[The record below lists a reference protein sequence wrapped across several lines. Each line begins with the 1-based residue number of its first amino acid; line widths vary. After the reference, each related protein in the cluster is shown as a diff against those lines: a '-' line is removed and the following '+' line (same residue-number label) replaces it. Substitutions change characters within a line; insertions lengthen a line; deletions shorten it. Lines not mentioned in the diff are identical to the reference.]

1 MQRKIGIMYVMPSL
15 VVGGAEKLLLT
26 TVKYLN
32 RDRYEISVC
41 CIVSEGIIADEI
53 KKLGIKFYCLKE
65 SPRFY
70 NPKKIYSL
78 YKLFRKEKP
87 AIVHTQILGANIY
100 GRIAAILARVP
111 VIISTEHNVYYKKKK
126 IHIWLDKILAK
137 NTDKIIAVSNKVKEF
152 TSRQE
157 GIAKDKFELIYN
169 GIDSKEFLS
178 AASRKDIRNKLN
190 LREGDFILGT
200 VGTITTQKG
209 HYYLIQAVSQLVKR
223 YPNTVLLVVG
233 KGELKE
239 KLQEIVGKLRLKEN
253 VHFLGLRRDIPNL
266 LNCMDVFVFPS
277 LWEGT
282 PLALLEAMLMELPV
296 IASSVDGI
304 LEVVESGKNGILVPP
319 GNVEALS
326 DAIDRLIRNP
336 QLRQNLGKA
345 AREHILEKFE
355 VRQYIRKLESLYNRL
370 LEEKLEGKREKL
382 WRKNIRSRK

>member
-1 MQRKIGIMYVMPSL
+1 MPSL

-26 TVKYLN
+26 TVKYLDRN
-32 RDRYEISVC
+32 RYEIIVC
-41 CIVSEGIIADEI
+41 CIVFEGIIADEI
-53 KKLGIKFYCLKE
+53 KKLGIKFYCLNE

-70 NPKKIYSL
+70 NPKKVYSL

-87 AIVHTQILGANIY
+87 AIVHTQILTANIY

-111 VIISTEHNVYYKKKK
+111 VIISAEQNVYYKKKRV
-126 IHIWLDKILAK
+126 HIWLDKIIAK

-152 TSRQE
+152 TSGQE

-169 GIDSKEFLS
+169 GIDSTEFLPTN
-178 AASRKDIRNKLN
+178 SRKDIREKFN
-190 LREGDFILGT
+190 LREGDFVLGT
-200 VGTITTQKG
+200 VGILTTQKG
-209 HYYLIQAVSQLVKR
+209 HCYLIQAVSQLVKR

-239 KLQEIVGKLRLKEN
+239 KLQEMVHKMGLQEN
-253 VHFLGLRRDIPNL
+253 VRFLGLRRDIPNL

-282 PLALLEAMLMELPV
+282 PLALLEAMLMGLPV
-296 IASSVDGI
+296 VASSVDGI
-304 LEVVESGKNGILVPP
+304 LEIVEDGKNGILVPP
-319 GNVEALS
+319 RNVGVLS

-336 QLRQNLGKA
+336 QLRRNLGKA

-370 LEEKLEGKREKL
+370 WEEKLEGKREKL
-382 WRKNIRSRK
+382 WKKNIRSIK